1 MKEQISQLKIG
12 IVLNYVNLLL
22 GGVVPLLYTPIML
35 KILGIEEYGLYK
47 LSASI
52 TSYLALI
59 AFGLGAAITRYL
71 IKART
76 EKGEEEERAV
86 LALFIVIFRI
96 VAVGALIGGG
106 ILSLCLPLWYSES
119 ISAVELTRM
128 QWLVILMAF
137 NTAINFIASPYIS
150 VVNAHERFLFLQSV
164 AIIGTILAPCLNLV
178 ALFLGYASMGLAVS
192 SILSTVL
199 FRLLFLLYVRNSMK
213 MKPLYKRMPK
223 EYIVDVVSFSFWIFV
238 SNIVGQ
244 LYEATDSVLIGT
256 VPALATT
263 GVAIYSVGMIL
274 CGMINTIN
282 AGISSMLVPK
292 ANKMVFNG
300 ASADELTDTGIR
312 VGRIQALII
321 ALFIFGFITFGRE
334 FIYFYAGKDYAISYW
349 IAVVCMIPI
358 SIPLVQSFFLNII
371 IARNENRFRA
381 LTYLFIALI
390 NVVATWYMMKWI
402 GVFGAALAT
411 SIANFIGSGFIMN
424 WFYKKRIQLQIG
436 RFWKSLLNVYFV
448 PSILAALFLFLG
460 KYINYYHIP
469 YFIGGISVFFML
481 YVSLQWLFIMTD
493 YEKELVKGLI
503 NR

>member
-1 MKEQISQLKIG
+1 M
-12 IVLNYVNLLL
+12 
-22 GGVVPLLYTPIML
+22 
-35 KILGIEEYGLYK
+35 
-47 LSASI
+47 
-52 TSYLALI
+52 
-59 AFGLGAAITRYL
+59 
-71 IKART
+71 
-76 EKGEEEERAV
+76 
-86 LALFIVIFRI
+86 
-96 VAVGALIGGG
+96 
-106 ILSLCLPLWYSES
+106 
-119 ISAVELTRM
+119 
-128 QWLVILMAF
+128 
-137 NTAINFIASPYIS
+137 
-150 VVNAHERFLFLQSV
+150 
-164 AIIGTILAPCLNLV
+164 
-178 ALFLGYASMGLAVS
+178 
-192 SILSTVL
+192 
-199 FRLLFLLYVRNSMK
+199 
-213 MKPLYKRMPK
+213 
-223 EYIVDVVSFSFWIFV
+223 
-238 SNIVGQ
+238 
-244 LYEATDSVLIGT
+244 YEATDSALIGA

-274 CGMINTIN
+274 CSMINTIN

-300 ASADELTDTGIR
+300 ASTDELTNTGIR

-334 FIYFYAGKDYAISYW
+334 FVYFYVGEDYAISYW

-381 LTYLFIALI
+381 LTYLLVALI

-411 SIANFIGSGFIMN
+411 SIANFIGPGLIMN
-424 WFYKKRIQLQIG
+424 WFYKKHIRLQIG
-436 RFWKSLLNVYFV
+436 RFWRSLLNVYFV

-469 YFIGGISVFFML
+469 YFIGGIFVFFML

-493 YEKELVKGLI
+493 YEKKLMKGLI